1 VCVTHS
7 DFEIGMTKDSL
18 QCENI
23 ATIDQEMTC
32 ESMPENVGRALSN
45 ECIAQKKNKKSD
57 N

>member
-1 VCVTHS
+1 
-7 DFEIGMTKDSL
+7 MTKDSL